1 MKRKKLMIFSSLFA
15 VIIVA
20 FVAWGYVSSQVEQA
34 KYTVIST
41 HDDIEIRDYP
51 PTIVAEVETTGQR
64 EEAIKA
70 GFRLLADY
78 IFGNN
83 KSQSKVAMTAPV
95 TQQHSEDIPVTA
107 PVTQESVNGQW
118 QVRFMM
124 PSTYDLASLPQ
135 PNNDKVHLK
144 EIPEKR
150 FVVIRFSGRPT
161 ETTLKEKQEKL
172 QGFVQAQ
179 KNETLSG
186 PTYAFFNP
194 PWTLPPL
201 RRNEIMIEI
210 QKPAP

>member
-1 MKRKKLMIFSSLFA
+1 MKRKKLMICSSLFA

-20 FVAWGYVSSQVEQA
+20 FIAWGYFASQVEQS
-34 KYTVIST
+34 KYTVISIN
-41 HDDIEIRDYP
+41 DDIEVRDYP
-51 PTIVAEVETTGQR
+51 TTIVAEVETTGDR
-64 EEAIKA
+64 EQAIKA

-95 TQQHSEDIPVTA
+95 TQQNSEDIPMTA

-118 QVRFMM
+118 QVRFIM
-124 PSTYDLASLPQ
+124 PSSYDLASLPQ

-144 EIPEKR
+144 EIPGKR

-161 ETTLKEKQEKL
+161 ETTLKEKEEKL
-172 QGFVQAQ
+172 QRFVQEQ